1 MGKISSYTII
11 STPTLNDKLIGT
23 DVTPNNETKN
33 FLVSDLL
40 ALGVGGTGA
49 TGPQGPQ
56 GIAGVTGAQGV
67 QGVQGVQGAIGP
79 IGPAGLNFQGVWSAL
94 GTYVNDDVVSFGGAS
109 YFCYTAGVGPSV
121 SNPVIDTVNWL
132 F

>member
-1 MGKISSYTII
+1 MGKISTYTVL

-23 DVTPNNETKN
+23 DVTTNNETKN

-56 GIAGVTGAQGV
+56 GIAGETGAQGV
-67 QGVQGVQGAIGP
+67 QGVQGDTGPQG
-79 IGPAGLNFQGVWSAL
+79 
-94 GTYVNDDVVSFGGAS
+94 
-109 YFCYTAGVGPSV
+109 TAGNSV
-121 SNPVIDTVNWL
+121 TILGSYVDYAAFL
-132 F
+132 AGAGF

>member
-56 GIAGVTGAQGV
+56 GIAGVTGA
-67 QGVQGVQGAIGP
+67 
-79 IGPAGLNFQGVWSAL
+79 
-94 GTYVNDDVVSFGGAS
+94 
-109 YFCYTAGVGPSV
+109 
-121 SNPVIDTVNWL
+121 
-132 F
+132 